1 MPQRKPL
8 KIPRKAA
15 DVIAREVINAG
26 HFPVPLEPRSKK
38 PVEDGWT
45 ASRITSDDVPARF
58 PPDCNVGILTGVTGL
73 VDLDLDC
80 DEAIALADDYLP
92 ETGWVWGRKG
102 APRSHRLYRVP
113 GDPPITRTMAD
124 PTKSDERGMLVEFRS
139 TGHQTLYPGSTHPSG
154 ELVRWVTHEQPAEVE
169 SHALLRCARQLAA
182 ACLLARNWDPG
193 SRDEIAASL
202 IGMLDGRGWTA
213 ADIRAFLEPILRS
226 VGDEESRDRLNK
238 IERTPRA
245 RAEGAHIFGLPKLV
259 EKLGQEV
266 VSKLVEWLELDARP
280 GSNAARLPLG
290 LRSAFDIVNTPV
302 KASWLLRPYLEEY
315 AIAVLTGDYGTF
327 KSFLALDWALHLA
340 TGKRWH
346 NDPRGS
352 E

>member
-1 MPQRKPL
+1 L
-8 KIPRKAA
+8 
-15 DVIAREVINAG
+15 DSRE
-26 HFPVPLEPRSKK
+26 
-38 PVEDGWT
+38 
-45 ASRITSDDVPARF
+45 
-58 PPDCNVGILTGVTGL
+58 
-73 VDLDLDC
+73 
-80 DEAIALADDYLP
+80 
-92 ETGWVWGRKG
+92 
-102 APRSHRLYRVP
+102 
-113 GDPPITRTMAD
+113 
-124 PTKSDERGMLVEFRS
+124 
-139 TGHQTLYPGSTHPSG
+139 
-154 ELVRWVTHEQPAEVE
+154 
-169 SHALLRCARQLAA
+169 
-182 ACLLARNWDPG
+182 
-193 SRDEIAASL
+193 
-202 IGMLDGRGWTA
+202 WTA
-213 ADIRAFLEPILRS
+213 ADIRAFLEPILRL

-266 VSKLVEWLELDARP
+266 VNKLVEWLELDARA
-280 GSNAARLPLG
+280 GSSAARLPLG